1 MVWPITDQK
10 SYVGE
15 KGKSTRVEGTPA
27 GHYQQTLNRSGSWPR
42 RVQDP
47 ALREIGDSNV
57 RKANT
62 DYIIPGVPNEQLRFA
77 ALNGDSAIVFDEW
90 GGYADQAATLFP
102 FFK

>member
-1 MVWPITDQK
+1 MKVRTTNEPRLHAQTSDLGVNQPNSPAAIPI
-10 SYVGE
+10 
-15 KGKSTRVEGTPA
+15 
-27 GHYQQTLNRSGSWPR
+27 
-42 RVQDP
+42 QDP
-47 ALREIGDSNV
+47 ALGEIGDSNV